1 MAWWTYRPTLVAV
14 VTDILHAELSRLRP
28 GSAPPP
34 RPWPEQMPIGEAGLG
49 CDSLE
54 KLSLA
59 AVLGRALR
67 LDRSGL
73 EDHLLVRTTLG
84 AWVELAS
91 ICLSRDDSSLVFS
104 TSGSTGEP
112 KPCEHPLA
120 LLEQETAF
128 LAELFA
134 DRRRIVSAVPSHHIY
149 GFLYSVLLPARLRVP
164 VSRRLDRSTVALA
177 GDLVPGDLVIG
188 FPDFWRLAAHSVDEF
203 PPDVDGVTSTA
214 PFPGAL
220 GETLARLGLG
230 RLSEIYGSSETAG
243 LGWRPVGESAFELF
257 PYWSRA
263 EDVGGEVLARC
274 LPDGSESR
282 QVPQD
287 HLFWSEDGRFVPQ
300 GRRDEAFQ
308 VGGVN
313 VHPSRIAAALTRH
326 PAVAAA
332 SVRPMR
338 PEEGNRVKAFIVPR
352 EPWIDQAGLAEILAR
367 WADETLSPAERPKSF
382 RFGSQ
387 LPRDSLGKASDWDI
401 GL

>member
-1 MAWWTYRPTLVAV
+1 MAWWSDRPTLVAV
-14 VTDILHAELSRLRP
+14 VTDILYAELTRLRP
-28 GSAPPP
+28 GSVPPP

-73 EDHLLVRTTLG
+73 EDHLLARTSLG
-84 AWVELAS
+84 AWVELAG

-120 LLEQETAF
+120 LLDQETDF

-134 DRRRIVSAVPSHHIY
+134 DRRRIVSVVPSHHIY
-149 GFLYSVLLPARLRVP
+149 GFLYSVLLPAKLRVP

-188 FPDFWRLAAHSVDEF
+188 FPDFWRLAAYSVDAF
-203 PPDVDGVTSTA
+203 PPDVDGVSSTA

-220 GETLARLGLG
+220 GDSLVRLGLS
-230 RLSEIYGSSETAG
+230 RLTEIYGSSETAG
-243 LGWRPVGESAFELF
+243 LGWRAVSDPAFALF

-263 EDVGGEVLARC
+263 DYVGGDVLARR

-282 QVPQD
+282 QVAQD
-287 HLFWSEDGRFVPQ
+287 HLVWSADGRFVPR

-308 VGGVN
+308 VGGLN
-313 VHPSRIAAALTRH
+313 VHPSRIAAALERH

-332 SVRPMR
+332 NVRPMR

-352 EPWIDQAGLAEILAR
+352 DPCADQAGLAQMLAR

-382 RFGSQ
+382 RFGSE
-387 LPRDSLGKASDWDI
+387 LPRDAMGKAADWDI
-401 GL
+401 RS